1 MHLVENEEQPACV
14 AELAQ
19 VPKLLGCELAHA
31 ALALHRF
38 EQDAGGLI
46 ADRRLDR
53 SEIAERHLVEAVDLR
68 AKSFEIFRL
77 AAGGD
82 RRERTAMEGALEGNH
97 AVAVARATRIM
108 IAPGHFEGAF
118 QRLDPGIG
126 EEHRIGEGRL
136 GQPRRQPLAFG
147 NAIEVGGV
155 PQPRRLLVQR
165 LDEMRMGMT
174 ERIHRNAR
182 AEIEI
187 LAPIFGGQSRPFAGD
202 ERHRMPVVD
211 CKERWTHGAR
221 DPRCQKRKAAGG
233 AAAVSPL
240 CIGRA
245 TFRVNFVEA
254 GPAAMNF
261 SGGTMRMSQIA
272 AWTADSRDTL
282 TFQQLFG

>member
-97 AVAVARATRIM
+97 AVAVARATRM
-108 IAPGHFEGAF
+108 I
-118 QRLDPGIG
+118 
-126 EEHRIGEGRL
+126 
-136 GQPRRQPLAFG
+136 
-147 NAIEVGGV
+147 
-155 PQPRRLLVQR
+155 
-165 LDEMRMGMT
+165 
-174 ERIHRNAR
+174 
-182 AEIEI
+182 
-187 LAPIFGGQSRPFAGD
+187 
-202 ERHRMPVVD
+202 
-211 CKERWTHGAR
+211 
-221 DPRCQKRKAAGG
+221 
-233 AAAVSPL
+233 
-240 CIGRA
+240 
-245 TFRVNFVEA
+245 
-254 GPAAMNF
+254 
-261 SGGTMRMSQIA
+261 
-272 AWTADSRDTL
+272 
-282 TFQQLFG
+282 